1 MVLFQRSR
9 KTATFLAVT
18 GLTVV
23 SVAGLGAASSTAAPS
38 AAPPPRP
45 TQAQSKAFA
54 AQAAS
59 SLVSQL
65 PAGLHAGKSDKFVA
79 KPVISEQTGLQYVP
93 YERTFKGL
101 PVVGGDF
108 VVVTDEHGAVKSTS
122 VAQTVAIPDL
132 STTAGIS
139 AAAAKATATK
149 QLKKVT
155 SSTQPTLAVYALGN
169 KPTLAWQ
176 SRVTGF
182 NGKEPSSLSVYV
194 DAKTGKVLSTKEHV
208 MAGNGT
214 AAYSGPSPL
223 HLDTTLSGST
233 YSMKDPN
240 SANTSC
246 QDAATN
252 TTFSGPDDNWGNGT
266 ATNKETGCVDA
277 LFAYQTERHMLND
290 WLGRNGADGNGGA
303 WPIRVGLNDQNA
315 YYDGSQVQIG
325 KNTAGG
331 WIGSIDVLAHEMGHG
346 IDDHT
351 PGGISGSGTQEFVA
365 DVFGAATEFYS
376 NQSASYDPP
385 DFLVGE
391 EVNLVGQGPIRNMYN
406 PSALGDPNCYSS
418 SIPSTEVHAA
428 AGPGN
433 HWFYLLSQGSNA
445 SPASP
450 TCNSSTV
457 TGIGIQKA
465 TRIMYNAMLMKTSSS
480 SYLKYRTWTLTAA
493 KNLFSPSCTEFNTV
507 KAAWDAVSVPAQ
519 TGDPTCST
527 SGGVTVTNPGN
538 KTGTVG
544 TPIASFTLSASGGTA
559 PYTWS
564 ATGLPAGL
572 TIGSSTG
579 TVSGTPTASGTFNVT
594 ATATASA
601 GGSGSTTFTITIG
614 GGGGTCSGQALGNP
628 GFETG
633 TAAPWSASAGVIDN
647 STSQAAHSGSWKAW
661 MDGYGTTHTDTLS
674 QSVAIP
680 AGCHAVL
687 SFYLHIDSA
696 ETTTTTQYDKLTVKA
711 GSTTLATYSNLN
723 KASGYSLKSFDV
735 SSLAGQTVSISFT
748 GTEDSSL
755 QTSFVVDDTGL
766 NLS

>member
-1 MVLFQRSR
+1 VY
-9 KTATFLAVT
+9 
-18 GLTVV
+18 
-23 SVAGLGAASSTAAPS
+23 AAD
-38 AAPPPRP
+38 
-45 TQAQSKAFA
+45 
-54 AQAAS
+54 AAS
-59 SLVSQL
+59 SLVANR
-65 PAGLHAGKSDKFVA
+65 PAGLHAGKDDKFSA
-79 KPVISEQTGLQYVP
+79 KPVISEASGLQYVP
-93 YERTFKGL
+93 YERSYKGL
-101 PVVGGDF
+101 PVIGGDF
-108 VVVTDEHGAVKSTS
+108 VVVTDEKGAVQATS
-122 VAQTVAIPDL
+122 VAQTTAVPDL
-132 STTAGIS
+132 STTAGVT
-139 AAAAKATATK
+139 AAEAKATATK
-149 QLKKVT
+149 QLKRVD
-155 SSTQPTLAVYALGN
+155 SSTTPTMAVYALKGTP
-169 KPTLAWQ
+169 KLAWQ
-176 SRVTGF
+176 SRVTGS

-194 DAKTGKVLSTKEHV
+194 DAQSGKVLGTQEHV

-214 AAYSGPSPL
+214 AVYSGPNPV

-240 SANTSC
+240 TTNLSC
-246 QDAATN
+246 QDAANN

-266 ATNKETGCVDA
+266 ATNRETGCVDA
-277 LFAYQTERHMLND
+277 LFAAQTERHMLTD
-290 WLGRNGADGNGGA
+290 WLGRNGMDGAGGA
-303 WPIRVGLNDQNA
+303 WPIRVGLNDENA

-325 KNTAGG
+325 HNSAGG

-365 DVFGAATEFYS
+365 DTFGASTEWYS
-376 NQSASYDPP
+376 NQSSAYDPP

-391 EVNLVGQGPIRNMYN
+391 EVNLVGSGPIRNMYN
-406 PSALGDPNCYSS
+406 PSSLGDPNCYSS
-418 SIPSTEVHAA
+418 AIPGGEVHAS

-433 HWFYLLSQGSNA
+433 HWFYLLSQGSNG

-457 TGIGIQKA
+457 TGLGIQKA
-465 TRIMYNAMLMKTSSS
+465 IRIMYNAMLMKTSAS

-493 KNLFSPSCTEFNTV
+493 KNLYPGGCTEFNTV

-519 TGDPTCST
+519 SGDPTCST
-527 SGGVTVTNPGN
+527 SGGVTVNNPGN

-544 TPIASFTLSASGGTA
+544 TAITSFTLTATGGTA

-564 ATGLPAGL
+564 ATGLPGGI

-601 GGSGSTTFTITIG
+601 GGSGSTSFTITV
-614 GGGGTCSGQALGNP
+614 GGTGGCSGQKLGNP

-633 TAAPWSASAGVIDN
+633 TATPWSASAGVIDN
-647 STSQAAHSGSWKAW
+647 TTSQPAHGGSWKAW
-661 MDGYGTTHTDTLS
+661 LDGYGSTHTDTLS

-680 AGCHAVL
+680 SGCSATL
-687 SFYLHIDSA
+687 SFYLHIDSG

-723 KASGYSLKSFDV
+723 KASGYSLKSFNV
-735 SSLAGQTVSISFT
+735 SSFAGQTVSISFT

-755 QTSFVVDDTGL
+755 QTSFVIDDTGL
-766 NLS
+766 NLG

>member
-9 KTATFLAVT
+9 KPAVVLGLT
-18 GLTVV
+18 GLAAVAL
-23 SVAGLGAASSTAAPS
+23 AGLGSSAAGAAPS

-45 TQAQSKAFA
+45 TQAQSKANA
-54 AQAAS
+54 AAAAS
-59 SLVSQL
+59 SLVANR
-65 PAGLHAGKSDKFVA
+65 PAVLHAGKSDKFVA
-79 KPVISEQTGLQYVP
+79 KQVIQEQSGLQYVP
-93 YERTFKGL
+93 YERSYKGL
-101 PVVGGDF
+101 PVIGGDF
-108 VVVTDEHGAVKSTS
+108 VVVTDEQGAVKYTS
-122 VAQTVAIPDL
+122 VAQTTAVPEL
-132 STTAGIS
+132 STTAKVAP
-139 AAAAKATATK
+139 AAAQQTANK
-149 QLKKVT
+149 QLKQVT
-155 SSTQPTLAVYALGN
+155 GSTTPTLAVYALNGTP
-169 KPTLAWQ
+169 KLAWQ
-176 SRVTGF
+176 SRVTGS
-182 NGKEPSSLSVYV
+182 NGHEPSSLSVYV
-194 DAKTGKVLSTKEHV
+194 DAQSGKVLGTKEHV

-214 AAYSGPSPL
+214 AVYSGPNPL

-240 SANTSC
+240 TINLSC
-246 QDAATN
+246 QDAANN
-252 TTFSGPDDNWGNGT
+252 TTFSGTDDNWGNGV

-277 LFAYQTERHMLND
+277 LFAAQTEKKMLND
-290 WLGRNGADGNGGA
+290 WLGRNGMDGNGGA

-315 YYDGSQVQIG
+315 YYDGTQVQIG

-365 DVFGAATEFYS
+365 DTFGAATEFYS
-376 NQSASYDPP
+376 NQSSSYDPP

-445 SPASP
+445 SPSSP

-465 TRIMYNAMLMKTSSS
+465 IRIMYNAMLMKTSSS

-493 KNLFSPSCTEFNTV
+493 KNLYPGSCTEFNTV

-519 TGDPTCST
+519 TADPTCST
-527 SGGVTVTNPGN
+527 SGGVTVNNPGN

-544 TPIASFTLSASGGTA
+544 TAISPFTMTASGGTA

-564 ATGLPAGL
+564 ATGLPAGI

-594 ATATASA
+594 VTATASA
-601 GGSGSTTFTITIG
+601 GGSGTTSFTFTI
-614 GGGGTCSGQALGNP
+614 GGTGGCSGQQLGNP

-633 TAAPWSASAGVIDN
+633 TAAPWSATAGVIDN
-647 STSQAAHSGSWKAW
+647 TASQPAHSGTWKAW
-661 MDGYGTTHTDTLS
+661 LDGYGTTHTDTLS
-674 QSVAIP
+674 QSVSIP
-680 AGCHAVL
+680 AGCSATL

-696 ETTTTTQYDKLTVKA
+696 ETTTSTQYDKLTVKA

-723 KASGYSLKSFDV
+723 KASGYSLKSFNV
-735 SSLAGQTVSISFT
+735 SSFAGQTVTISFT

-755 QTSFVVDDTGL
+755 QTSFVIDDTGL

>member
-1 MVLFQRSR
+1 MVLFQRFR
-9 KTATFLAVT
+9 KPAVVLGLT
-18 GLTVV
+18 GLAAAAL
-23 SVAGLGAASSTAAPS
+23 AGLGSSAAGAAPS

-45 TQAQSKAFA
+45 TQAESKAFA
-54 AQAAS
+54 AGSAS
-59 SLVSQL
+59 SLV
-65 PAGLHAGKSDKFVA
+65 AGRPSALHASKDDKFVA
-79 KPVISEQTGLQYVP
+79 KPVISEQSGLQYVP
-93 YERTFKGL
+93 YERSYKGL

-108 VVVTDEHGAVKSTS
+108 VVVTDAKGAVKYTS
-122 VAQTVAIPDL
+122 VAQTTAVPEL
-132 STTAGIS
+132 STTAKVTS
-139 AAAAKATATK
+139 AAAKQTANT
-149 QLKKVT
+149 QLKQVKE
-155 SSTQPTLAVYALGN
+155 STTPTLAVYALNGTP
-169 KPTLAWQ
+169 KLAWQ
-176 SRVTGF
+176 SRVTGS
-182 NGKEPSSLSVYV
+182 NGHEPSSLSVYV
-194 DAKTGKVLSTKEHV
+194 DAQSGKVLGTKEHV

-214 AAYSGPSPL
+214 AVYSGPNPL

-240 SANTSC
+240 TTNLSC
-246 QDAATN
+246 QDAANN

-277 LFAYQTERHMLND
+277 LFAAQTEKKMLTD
-290 WLGRNGADGNGGA
+290 WLGRNGMDGSGGA

-315 YYDGSQVQIG
+315 YYDGTQVQIG

-331 WIGSIDVLAHEMGHG
+331 WIGSLDVVAHEMGHG

-365 DVFGAATEFYS
+365 DTFGAATEYYS
-376 NQSASYDPP
+376 NQGASYDPP

-418 SIPSTEVHAA
+418 SIPGTEVHAA

-433 HWFYLLSQGSNA
+433 HWFYLLSQGSNG
-445 SPASP
+445 SPTSP

-465 TRIMYNAMLMKTSSS
+465 IRIMYNAMLMKTSSS

-493 KNLFSPSCTEFNTV
+493 KNLYPGSCAEFNTV

-538 KTGTVG
+538 KSGTVG
-544 TPIASFTLSASGGTA
+544 TAIASFTMTASGGTA

-564 ATGLPAGL
+564 ATGLPAGI

-594 ATATASA
+594 VTATASA
-601 GGSGSTTFTITIG
+601 GGSGNTSFTFTI
-614 GGGGTCSGQALGNP
+614 GGTGGCSGQKLGNP

-647 STSQAAHSGSWKAW
+647 TASQPARSGTWKAW
-661 MDGYGTTHTDTLS
+661 LDGYGTTHTDTLS

-680 AGCHAVL
+680 AGCSATL

-723 KASGYSLKSFDV
+723 KASGYSLKSFNL
-735 SSLAGQTVSISFT
+735 SSFAGQTVTISFT

-755 QTSFVVDDTGL
+755 QTSFVIDDTGL

>member
-9 KTATFLAVT
+9 KVAVVLGVTSLAAAA
-18 GLTVV
+18 L
-23 SVAGLGAASSTAAPS
+23 AGLGTSAGAATS

-45 TQAQSKAFA
+45 SQAQSKAFA
-54 AQAAS
+54 ADSAS
-59 SLVSQL
+59 SLV
-65 PAGLHAGKSDKFVA
+65 AGRPSALHASKDDKFTA
-79 KPVISEQTGLQYVP
+79 KQVISEQSGLQYVP
-93 YERTFKGL
+93 YERSYKGL
-101 PVVGGDF
+101 PVIGGDF
-108 VVVTDEHGAVKSTS
+108 VVVTDAKGAVKYTS
-122 VAQTVAIPDL
+122 VGQTTAVPEL
-132 STTAGIS
+132 STTAKVTP
-139 AAAAKATATK
+139 AAAQKTSKA
-149 QLKKVT
+149 QLKKVD
-155 SSTQPTLAVYALGN
+155 SSTTPTLAVYALNGTP
-169 KPTLAWQ
+169 KLVWQ
-176 SRVTGF
+176 SRVSGT
-182 NGKEPSSLSVYV
+182 NGHEPSSLSVYV
-194 DAKTGKVLSTKEHV
+194 DAQSGKVLGTKEHV

-214 AAYSGPSPL
+214 AVYSGPNPV

-240 SANTSC
+240 TTNLSC
-246 QDAATN
+246 QDAANN

-277 LFAYQTERHMLND
+277 LFAAQTERHMLTD
-290 WLGRNGADGNGGA
+290 WLGRNGMDGNGGA

-365 DVFGAATEFYS
+365 DTFGAATEYYS

-391 EVNLVGQGPIRNMYN
+391 EVNLVGSGPIRNMYN

-418 SIPSTEVHAA
+418 SIPGTEVHAA

-433 HWFYLLSQGSNA
+433 HWFYLLSQGSNG

-457 TGIGIQKA
+457 TGIGNQKA
-465 TRIMYNAMLMKTSSS
+465 IRIMYNAMLMKTSSS

-493 KNLFSPSCTEFNTV
+493 KNLYPGSCTEFNTV

-519 TGDPTCST
+519 TADPTCST

-544 TPIASFTLSASGGTA
+544 TAISSFTLTASGGTA

-564 ATGLPAGL
+564 ASGLPAGV

-601 GGSGSTTFTITIG
+601 GGSGSTSFTFTI
-614 GGGGTCSGQALGNP
+614 GGTGGCSGQKLGNP

-647 STSQAAHSGSWKAW
+647 STSQPAHGGTWKAW
-661 MDGYGTTHTDTLS
+661 LDGYGSTHTDTLS

-680 AGCHAVL
+680 AGCSATL

-696 ETTTTTQYDKLTVKA
+696 ETTTSTQYDKLTVKA

-723 KASGYSLKSFDV
+723 KASGYSLKSFNV
-735 SSLAGQTVSISFT
+735 SSFAGQTVSISFT

-755 QTSFVVDDTGL
+755 QTSFVIDDTSL